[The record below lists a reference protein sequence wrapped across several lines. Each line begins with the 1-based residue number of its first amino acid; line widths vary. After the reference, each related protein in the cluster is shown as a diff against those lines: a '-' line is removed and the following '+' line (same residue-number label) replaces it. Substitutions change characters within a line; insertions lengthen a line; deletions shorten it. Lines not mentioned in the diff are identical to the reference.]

1 MINNKNKLK
10 EIAIK
15 ITDYMNMINHNCFY
29 EEEIQEYIDYIVY
42 NVESGNSKEVIEKL
56 MEEYNESED
65 DELLELINKLKKYVS
80 NTTK

>member
-29 EEEIQEYIDYIVY
+29 EEEIQEYIDYIVGTI
-42 NVESGNSKEVIEKL
+42 EMGEGSEVIEKL

-65 DELLELINKLKKYVS
+65 DELLELINELKS
-80 NTTK
+80 M

>member
-1 MINNKNKLK
+1 MTNKLK

-15 ITDYMNMINHNCFY
+15 ITDYMDVINHHMFT
-29 EEEIQEYIDYIVY
+29 EEEIQEGIDYIVY
-42 NVESGNSKEVIEKL
+42 NVESGNSEEVIEKL

-65 DELLELINKLKKYVS
+65 DELLELINELKKYVS

>member
-1 MINNKNKLK
+1 MANKLK

-15 ITDYMNMINHNCFY
+15 ITDYMDVINHHMFT
-29 EEEIQEYIDYIVY
+29 EEEIQEGIDYIVY
-42 NVESGNSKEVIEKL
+42 NVESGNSEEVIEKL

>member
-10 EIAIK
+10 EIATK

-29 EEEIQEYIDYIVY
+29 EEEIQEYIDYIVGT
-42 NVESGNSKEVIEKL
+42 VEIGEGSEVIKKL

-65 DELLELINKLKKYVS
+65 DELLELINELKS
-80 NTTK
+80 M

>member
-1 MINNKNKLK
+1 MAKKLK

-15 ITDYMNMINHNCFY
+15 ITDYMDVINHHMFT
-29 EEEIQEYIDYIVY
+29 EEEIQEGIDYIVY
-42 NVESGNSKEVIEKL
+42 NVESGNSEEVIEKL

-65 DELLELINKLKKYVS
+65 DELLELINELKKYVS

>member
-1 MINNKNKLK
+1 MINNKLK

-15 ITDYMNMINHNCFY
+15 ITDYMDVINHYMFT
-29 EEEIQEYIDYIVY
+29 EEEIQEGIDYIVY
-42 NVESGNSKEVIEKL
+42 NVESGNSEEVIEKL

-65 DELLELINKLKKYVS
+65 DELLELINELKKYVS

>member
-1 MINNKNKLK
+1 MANKLK

-15 ITDYMNMINHNCFY
+15 ITDYMDVINHHMFT
-29 EEEIQEYIDYIVY
+29 EEEIQEGIDYIVY
-42 NVESGNSKEVIEKL
+42 NVESGNSEEVIEKL

-65 DELLELINKLKKYVS
+65 DELLELINELKKYVS